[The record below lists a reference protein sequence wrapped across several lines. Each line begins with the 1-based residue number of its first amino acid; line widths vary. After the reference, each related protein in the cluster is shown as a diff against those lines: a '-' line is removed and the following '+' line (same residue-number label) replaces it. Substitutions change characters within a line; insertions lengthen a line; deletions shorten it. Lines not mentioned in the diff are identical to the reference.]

1 MISVV
6 NYIYEQEHS
15 QLVPDYAQRR
25 LKLLAKIR
33 QEKMIDQPNLL
44 SKVIS
49 NSQNVEDADKLAKVS
64 KSAFELYHQ
73 NK

>member
-6 NYIYEQEHS
+6 NYIYEQERS
-15 QLVPDYAQRR
+15 QLIPDYAQRR